1 MDGRFA
7 RGKAFNLSLLATA
20 LAEQGQIEHACAIG
34 SEALALAAG
43 LHSARIV
50 RYIRDLQRV
59 LHRRADNA
67 AVHSFSADVTR
78 VLPAGAS
85 RAGWR

>member
-1 MDGRFA
+1 MDRRFV

-20 LAEQGQIEHACAIG
+20 LAEQGEIEQACAVG
-34 SEALALAAG
+34 SEALDLAAG
-43 LHSARIV
+43 LQSARSV

-59 LHRRADNA
+59 LNRRADS
-67 AVHSFSADVTR
+67 AVVRTFSTDVAR
-78 VLPAGAS
+78 LLPAGAA